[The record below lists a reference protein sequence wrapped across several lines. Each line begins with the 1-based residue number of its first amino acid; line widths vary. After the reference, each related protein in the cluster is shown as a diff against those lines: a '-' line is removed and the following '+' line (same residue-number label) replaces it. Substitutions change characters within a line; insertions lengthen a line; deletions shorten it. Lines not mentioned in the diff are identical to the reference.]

1 MARNAGASAS
11 PRTRHSQAAA
21 MIGQRIVAGEWTA
34 GGALPTEADLSRELN
49 VSRASLREAIKLLA
63 GKGLIRSTPRRGTIV
78 QPPATWN
85 RLDPDV
91 LLWQASGGPTEAFV
105 RDLFELRRMIEPQAA
120 ALAARR
126 AGDAERTLI
135 AEAFEAMAAAPDVQA
150 SIEADLAFHRAIV
163 RATGNALL
171 AAFSPAIEASLA
183 VSFTVSRSGTIHP
196 HIVPMHRAVA
206 EPILAGDAE
215 GAAAAMAALLDRSEI
230 DAATAVSRHK
240 AAERGAGTALE
251 GQAPA

>member
-1 MARNAGASAS
+1 MPRTIATGQRVG
-11 PRTRHSQAAA
+11 RTRHSQAAS
-21 MIGQRIVAGEWTA
+21 MIGQRIVAGEWLA

-91 LLWQASGGPTEAFV
+91 LLWQASEGPTTSFV
-105 RDLFELRRMIEPQAA
+105 RDLFELRRMIEPEAA
-120 ALAARR
+120 ALAAKR
-126 AGDAERTLI
+126 AGEEERQVI
-135 AEAFEAMAAAPDVQA
+135 AAAFAAMEGAPDVQA

-163 RATGNALL
+163 LATGNLLL

-183 VSFTVSRSGTIHP
+183 VSFRVSRAGATQP
-196 HIVPMHRAVA
+196 HVVPMHRAVA
-206 EPILAGDAE
+206 EPILRGDAQ
-215 GAAAAMAALLDRSEI
+215 GARDAMNALLDRSEA
-230 DAATAVSRHK
+230 DAAKAVVDGRATRK
-240 AAERGAGTALE
+240 G
-251 GQAPA
+251 PASVAV

>member
-1 MARNAGASAS
+1 MVRSVNGSNAT
-11 PRTRHSQAAA
+11 RTRHSQAAA
-21 MIGQRIVAGEWTA
+21 LIGQRIVAGEWSA

-91 LLWQASGGPTEAFV
+91 LLWQASEGPTMIFV

-120 ALAARR
+120 ALAATRATEEDRR
-126 AGDAERTLI
+126 HI
-135 AEAFEAMAAAPDVQA
+135 AEAFHAMETAVDVQA
-150 SIEADLAFHRAIV
+150 SIDADLAFHRAIV
-163 RATGNALL
+163 LATGNALL

-183 VSFTVSRSGTIHP
+183 VSFRVSRAGETQP
-196 HIVPMHRAVA
+196 HVVPLHRGVA
-206 EPILAGDAE
+206 EPILTGDAE
-215 GAAAAMAALLDRSEI
+215 GARDAMNTLLDRSEM
-230 DAATAVSRHK
+230 DAARAVTERK
-240 AAERGAGTALE
+240 APIGGGGDVAR
-251 GQAPA
+251 